1 MASRRFTVDLAKKK
15 KFLDFILQMPKLHVP
30 DAMKL
35 AMFSDEDIADFGLR
49 RFLQRALP
57 GDTVKAMKAQL
68 AGVPPA
74 TDRDQQHDQRKKRSV
89 DETVLVTDL
98 LSTTMDQLVAA
109 AAKEPTTRGSP
120 PTMATPSQ
128 TTTSSSSSSSSAM
141 KRKRKQIRNRLYYS
155 KKKARASS
163 PSVDLDITPPPVNS
177 NQLVTLANAATTL
190 AAAATT
196 LATAATTLFFSSDA
210 AWALNANGTKRTPSA
225 RSVAK
230 HRQVMPAVDSIL
242 SAGNAVQQGALLRA
256 VTDHPLMASA
266 RKMAH
271 VKSSKEAACRTTK

>member
-120 PTMATPSQ
+120 PTMTTPSQ
-128 TTTSSSSSSSSAM
+128 TTTPSSSAAAAM

-155 KKKARASS
+155 K
-163 PSVDLDITPPPVNS
+163 
-177 NQLVTLANAATTL
+177 
-190 AAAATT
+190 
-196 LATAATTLFFSSDA
+196 
-210 AWALNANGTKRTPSA
+210 
-225 RSVAK
+225 
-230 HRQVMPAVDSIL
+230 
-242 SAGNAVQQGALLRA
+242 
-256 VTDHPLMASA
+256 
-266 RKMAH
+266 
-271 VKSSKEAACRTTK
+271 